1 MAQVIMMPAAAAGF
15 KSLMGSITKGTG
27 NTLNLPE
34 GMVNIG
40 GNGKGFILEAKTNWN
55 PTATGSHDGTVNA
68 LALGDDVYIY
78 AVQQESGIA
87 KWLASKNSTQPDG
100 YTGSTSRKIGGF
112 HFGRTRPDAERF
124 NAGYACPV
132 EIIHNSCWD
141 LQHRPKCDPAGM
153 VEIIPGSLWADIY
166 LASEGSGSWP
176 ETVPQSKFNAV
187 PITGSDGYS
196 RLDYARLAAN
206 AGKRLP
212 NYQEF
217 LALAYGVPQGATGAS
232 GRTNTGQHGG
242 YGFDCIS
249 TRNVDQPSGNIYQQG
264 SHYYDRSNASDS
276 WNDSLNTGQDSAHNH
291 GQWYGTD
298 FRTAVFGGSWSYA
311 AQSGSRCGGVNYHPW
326 PVNSATG
333 FRAVCDSL

>member
-1 MAQVIMMPAAAAGF
+1 MAQVMMMPAAAAGF
-15 KSLMGSITKGTG
+15 KSLMGTINKGTG

-68 LALGDDVYIY
+68 MALGDDVYIY

-100 YTGSTSRKIGGF
+100 YTATSSRKIGGF

-141 LQHRPKCDPAGM
+141 LQHRPKCDPTGM

-166 LASEGSGSWP
+166 LASAGAGSWP
-176 ETVPQSKFNAV
+176 SVVPQSKFNAV
-187 PITGSDGYS
+187 PITGTDGYS
-196 RLDYARLAAN
+196 YSDYVRLATN
-206 AGKRLP
+206 AKKRLP
-212 NYQEF
+212 NYHEF
-217 LALAYGVPQGATGAS
+217 LALAFGVPQGATGAS

-249 TRNVDQPSGNIYQQG
+249 CKNVDQPSGNVYQAG
-264 SHYYDRSNASDS
+264 SDIFDRVSGTTWHDT
-276 WNDSLNTGQDSAHNH
+276 LNTGIDSAHNH
-291 GQWYGTD
+291 GQWYGGELRQTL
-298 FRTAVFGGSWSYA
+298 FGGTWDSAS
-311 AQSGSRCGGVNYHPW
+311 QSGARCVGLNLAPW
-326 PVNSATG
+326 GVNSAVG